1 MSLNPHPQQT
11 GSGFTSSPPKDQ
23 VSRTRIQKGSMTSK
37 ETLRWRAIESLRPED
52 ERVCYDNIAYD
63 FMDPPWRRIT
73 KNRFMRK
80 LLIRQSNKDYIGTG
94 GLVVARTRY
103 IDEFLKAQ
111 IAEGIKQLVIL
122 GAGYDSRAYR
132 FSLLEKGVKVFEVDH
147 PDTQLL
153 KMWKVKT
160 MLGSMPK
167 HVVYVHVD
175 FAGEKLEIN
184 LPKNGYD
191 RQLKTL
197 FIWEGVMMY
206 LTAESV
212 DRTLA
217 FISGYSGEGSCVV
230 FDYLFESAIDGTS
243 KLREA
248 EMMRK
253 HCARLGEPLLFGVK
267 DDAIGELL
275 SSRGFSLLENTAATS
290 LKDAYFKGEG
300 QQRKVFP
307 LAAVACARVLPRM

>member
-1 MSLNPHPQQT
+1 MSLNPHSQQD
-11 GSGFTSSPPKDQ
+11 SSSFASSPPKGR
-23 VSRTRIQKGSMTSK
+23 VSTRRIKKGSMTSK

-52 ERVCYDNIAYD
+52 ERVCHDNLANS
-63 FMDPPWRRIT
+63 FMDPPWLRISG
-73 KNRFMRK
+73 NRFVRK
-80 LLIRQSNKDYIGTG
+80 LLIRQSNRDYIGMG
-94 GLVVARTRY
+94 GFTVARTRY

-132 FSLLEKGVKVFEVDH
+132 FNLSEQGVKVFEVDH

-153 KMWKVKT
+153 KMLKVKA

-175 FAGEKLEIN
+175 FASEKLDIN
-184 LPKNGYD
+184 LPKNGYN

-197 FIWEGVMMY
+197 FIWEGVTMY

-217 FISGYSGEGSCVV
+217 FMSGSSGEGSSVV
-230 FDYLFESAIDGTS
+230 FDYLFESALDGTS
-243 KLREA
+243 QLKEA
-248 EMMRK
+248 EMMK
-253 HCARLGEPLLFGVK
+253 TNCAKLGEPLLFAVK
-267 DDAIGELL
+267 VEAIGEFL
-275 SSRGFSLLENTAATS
+275 SRRGLSLLENTTAPS
-290 LKDAYFKGEG
+290 LKDAYFRGKG
-300 QQRKVFP
+300 QQRKVFT
-307 LAAVACARVLPRM
+307 LAAVACARMLPRR